1 MTTNSMIILDTHP
14 GEIIKEHMEDLGWT
28 QRDLAQRLGE
38 SPKTV
43 NLLIH
48 HKTRIN
54 RGYAEAFSRIFG
66 YPVDFWLNLEKAW
79 EDNER
84 LKCAEQEAKKHKVEL
99 TRFKYS
105 ELVKAKL
112 IKDGIYFVEK
122 VNAFLGFFR
131 VASFNAL
138 DALIMTNAARYKR
151 RQTKTATDDTLAVW
165 IMACERV
172 SEQVS
177 LSGDYS
183 EKAFKE
189 ALREIRQT
197 MLTGKIDI
205 EKLKG
210 ICAKAGVAVIT
221 IPPLKGLGVYG
232 ASFWHAKRPVIALAW
247 NYSDDRFWFYFFHE
261 ASHILSDPQKE
272 VFAEVKTCNDN
283 DIDASEKRANDFAE
297 NILLPE
303 FDEHSFPHT
312 ETGIKKYAA
321 KNKVLPCIVV
331 GRLKNRDLLHKA
343 AFIDLVQTTSPTY
356 DSLV

>member
-1 MTTNSMIILDTHP
+1 MTTDTMIILDTHP
-14 GEIIKEHMEDLGWT
+14 GEIIKEQMEYLGWT

-66 YPVDFWLNLEKAW
+66 YSVDFWLNLEKAW

-84 LKCAEQEAKKHKVEL
+84 LKEAESEAKKFKPEL
-99 TRFKYS
+99 TRFKFS

-112 IKDGIYFVEK
+112 INDSVYYADKI
-122 VNAFLGFFR
+122 NSFLGFFR
-131 VASFNAL
+131 VASF
-138 DALIMTNAARYKR
+138 DALNSLVTTNAARYKR
-151 RQTKTATDDTLAVW
+151 RDTKSATNETLAVW

-172 SEQVS
+172 SEQVP
-177 LSGDYS
+177 LSGEYS
-183 EKAFKE
+183 EKAFKA

-261 ASHILSDPQKE
+261 ASHILNDPQKE

-303 FDEHSFPHT
+303 FDEHVFPYT
-312 ETGIKKYAA
+312 EIGIKQYAT
-321 KNKVLPCIVV
+321 KNKVHPCIVI
-331 GRLKNRDLLHKA
+331 GRLKNRGLLHNA
-343 AFIDLVQTTSPTY
+343 AFTDLVQKTKPTY